1 MFGMTKKQFLKRSKK
16 CTGETGAL
24 ILLIREIMN
33 KEIHGK
39 TSNRETSK
47 QIEIIR
53 KDIESIFFEF
63 EKLKPPSKCFPLK
76 QRIIHVLIN
85 FQEVIVVYSEYLTA
99 SREEMEEKSQNKL
112 KESQELLEEF
122 RKEFHSVTG
131 EVNSLLNQPF
141 FKKKD

>member
-1 MFGMTKKQFLKRSKK
+1 MFGMTKKQFLKKSKK

-24 ILLIREIMN
+24 LLLIREIMN

-39 TSNRETSK
+39 ISNQESLK

-53 KDIESIFFEF
+53 KDTESLFFEF
-63 EKLKPPSKCFPLK
+63 EKLKPLSKCFSLK

-85 FQEVIVVYSEYLTA
+85 FQEVMVIYSEYLTA
-99 SREEMEEKSQNKL
+99 SSEGNNEKSQNKL
-112 KESQELLEEF
+112 KKSRELLEKF

-131 EVNSLLNQPF
+131 EVNSHLI
-141 FKKKD
+141 KK